1 MIWQEIHYLNWWGL
15 DYNINKVYLILEG
28 FKSESAWFIPPGM
41 NIYILKMD
49 KRQRLFFFTQNM
61 LKLDIF
67 VGADVREFHQVW
79 PILCVSF
86 WKGKMH
92 DPTNLF

>member
-1 MIWQEIHYLNWWGL
+1 
-15 DYNINKVYLILEG
+15 
-28 FKSESAWFIPPGM
+28 
-41 NIYILKMD
+41 MD
-49 KRQRLFFFTQNM
+49 KRQWLFFFTQNM

-79 PILCVSF
+79 PILCVSV
-86 WKGKMH
+86 WKGKIH